1 MKVSKCRT
9 FPDARFSGETGPKR
23 TRESVCG
30 TCMRHISNQ
39 FSLQRV
45 AVIES
50 GLPQRCLAVS
60 VGKSGKKIRPLP
72 FLSVLAHVSR
82 SFGADA
88 SSIQGSM
95 DPHAYTALP
104 IAAARA
110 ISTERNGGIQVLH
123 VNTASYMCFRAPK
136 KSSASHRST
145 CSILSSP
152 PCCKTLLCLPQ

>member
-1 MKVSKCRT
+1 
-9 FPDARFSGETGPKR
+9 
-23 TRESVCG
+23 
-30 TCMRHISNQ
+30 MRHISTQ

-45 AVIES
+45 AVIQS
-50 GLPQRCLAVS
+50 GLPRRCLAVS
-60 VGKSGKKIRPLP
+60 IGKSGKKIRPLP

-88 SSIQGSM
+88 SCIQGRM

-123 VNTASYMCFRAPK
+123 VYTHHTCAFVHPK
-136 KSSASHRST
+136 KGLHLTDQYVPSCPRHHVARRFCACRNRHCYRHLHCKRNSITQTST
-145 CSILSSP
+145 
-152 PCCKTLLCLPQ
+152 